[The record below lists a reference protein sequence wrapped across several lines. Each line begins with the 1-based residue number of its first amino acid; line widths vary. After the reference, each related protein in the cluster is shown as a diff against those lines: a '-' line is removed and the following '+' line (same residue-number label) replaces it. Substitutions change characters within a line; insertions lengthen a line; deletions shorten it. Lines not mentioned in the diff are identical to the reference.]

1 MARKSKFD
9 KIRRKAILD
18 ALKVGATYEV
28 AAESAGI
35 SRSTLSHWIVKGK
48 KESKGP
54 YKTFLT
60 AVKKAESQGAISA
73 LQTIELA
80 MHEGN
85 WNERIKAAVF
95 MLERRHGMKR
105 DAQHQ
110 RSDHIGEEVAAAPT
124 ANTPIETMK
133 EQAQQIRKAIAK
145 AEAAESW
152 QAYSALQRQLLS
164 VMIQIQQISTAD
176 DRTFDD
182 LTDEQI
188 IGEISTMVTILPPVL
203 KQRLIDE
210 INALES
216 PNIRVLKK

>member
-9 KIRRKAILD
+9 KVRQKAITD
-18 ALKVGATYEV
+18 ALKLGATYEI
-28 AAESAGI
+28 AAEAAGI
-35 SRSTLSHWIVKGK
+35 ARSTLSNWIQRGR
-48 KESKGP
+48 KETKGP
-54 YKTFLT
+54 YRSFLE
-60 AVKKAESQGAISA
+60 ACKRAESQGAISA

-80 MHEGN
+80 MHEAN

-110 RSDHIGEEVAAAPT
+110 RSDTIGEEAKTVSV

-133 EQAQQIRKAIAK
+133 EQANQIRTAIAK

-164 VMIQIQQISTAD
+164 VMVQIQQISTAD

-203 KQRLIDE
+203 KQRLVDE
-210 INALES
+210 INALEQ
-216 PNIRVLKK
+216 PNIRVFKK